1 MTGAPI
7 KRIVFLC
14 GLGDGGMEIALVH
27 LLRRLDYRRFSVT
40 LLTPEREGPLLRMIP
55 EQVTVRHCHFTSDFA
70 YGIGLN
76 DFSDCTTIQRVIY
89 RFGRKLLTLGS
100 GERHNLVYDCAACH
114 INDLPK
120 EHFDA
125 VLDFRGYGSLTT
137 TIGAQLD
144 ADFHAIWMHDE
155 RMEWLPLAMPY
166 LKYYDKVFC
175 VSESVKRR
183 FDELAPAY
191 TDKAEVLYNVL
202 DADDIRRKASQ
213 ALPDDFAKY
222 PNKLVT
228 LGRLHSQ
235 KGIDIAVKA
244 AAKLRRQGVDF
255 IWLVLGEGDQRA
267 ELEAMIHS
275 YRLEQCFV
283 LKGHVD
289 NPYPYIKAA
298 DVYVQPSRYEG
309 YSLALQEARIIAKP
323 IVASDV
329 PSSREQIIDGRNG
342 ILDRLDETALAD
354 GISRLLGDSSLC
366 GTLTANLRNE
376 RFDYEDQIQRLYSL
390 IDNAG
395 EE

>member
-1 MTGAPI
+1 MTEASL

-14 GLGDGGMEIALVH
+14 GLGDGGMEIALVR
-27 LLRRLDYRRFSVT
+27 LLRGLDYGRFSVT

-55 EQVTVRHCHFTSDFA
+55 DQVTVRHCHFTSDFA

-76 DFSDCTTIQRVIY
+76 DFSDCIAIQRVTY

-100 GERHNLVYDCAACH
+100 DERRNLVYDCAVSR
-114 INDLPK
+114 IDDLPK

-125 VLDFRGYGSLTT
+125 VFDFRGYGSLTT

-166 LKYYDKVFC
+166 LKCYDKVFC

-191 TDKAEVLYNVL
+191 ADKAEVLYNVL
-202 DADDIRRKASQ
+202 DADCIRCKASQ
-213 ALPDDFAKY
+213 ALPDDFAKHS
-222 PNKLVT
+222 NKLVT

-244 AAKLRRQGVDF
+244 AARLRQQGVDF
-255 IWLVLGEGDQRA
+255 IWLVFGEGAQRA

-275 YRLEQCFV
+275 YGLEQCFI
-283 LKGHVD
+283 LKGRVD

-309 YSLALQEARIIAKP
+309 YSLALQEARLVAKP

-342 ILDRLDETALAD
+342 ILVHLDETALAE
-354 GISRLLGDSSLC
+354 GISRLLGDPVLR

-376 RFDYEDQIQRLYSL
+376 RFDYESQMQRLYSL
-390 IDNAG
+390 IDSAG
-395 EE
+395 EA